1 MGLSVIMS
9 SNGCVG
15 WRWSIASSAGH
26 GDERAGWLGPLRMVE
41 GERPPLILRRI
52 KSYDP
57 DWPSSDDYTIH
68 VDEGVDYTL
77 SPEDIRE
84 LVAEFPDEK
93 Q

>member
-1 MGLSVIMS
+1 
-9 SNGCVG
+9 
-15 WRWSIASSAGH
+15 
-26 GDERAGWLGPLRMVE
+26 MVE